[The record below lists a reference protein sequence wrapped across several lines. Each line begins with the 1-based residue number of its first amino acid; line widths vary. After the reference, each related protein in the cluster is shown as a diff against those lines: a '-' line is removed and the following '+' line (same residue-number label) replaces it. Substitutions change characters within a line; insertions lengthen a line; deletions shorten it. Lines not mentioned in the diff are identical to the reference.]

1 MQKLLDKW
9 HLFQS
14 NKKMTKLWKEYKK
27 AAKLG
32 YARERTL
39 M

>member
-9 HLFQS
+9 RQFQS
-14 NKKMTKLWKEYKK
+14 NKKMTKLWSEYKK

-32 YARERTL
+32 
-39 M
+39 